1 MMAAS
6 NEGEHRVEA
15 ASIWQGATQAFVVGF
30 PPPMQSLLYWGFASL
45 VVHVCQR
52 LVEHTAFS
60 VDPSSRRI
68 SASHAALCIGCIV
81 WALDVVGLFMYSEL
95 SHHAL
100 ELGPALGCLLVMV
113 FSARL
118 TIPTLSSS
126 TSTRSLIPAGLVL
139 ALGMLAGHFLLA
151 NSYVADFSE
160 VNALAIA
167 VAIATA
173 MGVACYTAIR
183 HRAAKMSALTPRYT
197 PQNWRDKFLSGGAI
211 LVLHWLLINCFPL
224 QKPNANGQT
233 NGLALLAV
241 LLVFTLALAVEQ
253 LRNIRSDQVRQ
264 HLQRLGL
271 SLMRVTLAHQK
282 PPEHDI
288 QLSLIADHLPRLLNR
303 NSLTLH
309 FQPIVNLYGP
319 QVHYEALLRL
329 NDPLLGPLSP
339 DAFFLVCEL
348 QSKTSQVDRL
358 VLANALDAAQGWL
371 AQGMPSSTVCVNVA
385 PVTLLE
391 PGFAQWLGAKL
402 QRRGLP
408 WGMLQ
413 LELTEHAIIACGA
426 HMVQAINDLRTLGVG
441 VFMDDFGA
449 GYSSLGV
456 LADLPISGIKCDRL
470 FVRQLPQD
478 PRRQSLL
485 RHVVRLARDLQL
497 EVVVE
502 GVETEQELQSVLE
515 SGIGNVQGYFF
526 SKAMP
531 PEAVPQWHK
540 AYRPAEITV
549 LPPRP
554 SVAASPFLAAPAP
567 MPS

>member
-1 MMAAS
+1 MAAS
-6 NEGEHRVEA
+6 NEGEQRVEI

-81 WALDVVGLFMYSEL
+81 WALDVVGLFMYTEL
-95 SHHAL
+95 SQHAL
-100 ELGPALGCLLVMV
+100 GLGPALGCLLAMV

-118 TIPTLSSS
+118 TIPTLS
-126 TSTRSLIPAGLVL
+126 TSASIRRLIPAGLVL

-151 NSYVADFSE
+151 RSYVARFSDI
-160 VNALAIA
+160 NGLAIALAIA
-167 VAIATA
+167 AAI
-173 MGVACYTAIR
+173 GVACYTSIR
-183 HRAAKMSALTPRYT
+183 HRAAKMSALTPCYS
-197 PQNWRDKFLSGGAI
+197 PQNWQDKLISGGAI
-211 LVLHWLLINCFPL
+211 LVLHWLLVNCFPL
-224 QKPNANGQT
+224 QKPTASDQA

-271 SLMRVTLAHQK
+271 SLMRVTPSHQK

-309 FQPIVNLYGP
+309 FQPIVNLYAP

-348 QSKTSQVDRL
+348 QGKTSQVDRL

-385 PVTLLE
+385 PATLLE

-426 HMVQAINDLRTLGVG
+426 HMVQAINDLRMLGVG

-485 RHVVRLARDLQL
+485 RHVVQLARDLHL

-554 SVAASPFLAAPAP
+554 CVAASPFLAPPAP

>member
-6 NEGEHRVEA
+6 NEGEHRVEVV
-15 ASIWQGATQAFVVGF
+15 SIWQGATQAFGVGF
-30 PPPMQSLLYWGFASL
+30 PPLMHSLLYWGFASL

-68 SASHAALCIGCIV
+68 SASHAALCTGCIV

-113 FSARL
+113 FSSRL
-118 TIPTLSSS
+118 TIPALS
-126 TSTRSLIPAGLVL
+126 TSTSIRSLIPAGLVL
-139 ALGMLAGHFLLA
+139 ALGMLSGHFLLA
-151 NSYVADFSE
+151 RSYVAHFSE
-160 VNALAIA
+160 VNGLAIA
-167 VAIATA
+167 LAFATA
-173 MGVACYTAIR
+173 FGVACYTAIR

-197 PQNWRDKFLSGGAI
+197 PQNWMDKLICGGAI
-211 LVLHWLLINCFPL
+211 LVLHWLLLNCFPL
-224 QKPNANGQT
+224 QKPAAGDPANGLT
-233 NGLALLAV
+233 LLAV
-241 LLVFTLALAVEQ
+241 LLVFTLALTVEQ

-271 SLMRVTLAHQK
+271 SLMRVIPAQQK
-282 PPEHDI
+282 PPAHDI

-348 QSKTSQVDRL
+348 QGKTSQVDRL

-371 AQGMPSSTVCVNVA
+371 AQGMRSSKVCVNVA

-391 PGFAQWLGAKL
+391 PDFAQWLGAKL
-402 QRRGLP
+402 RRRGLP

-413 LELTEHAIIACGA
+413 LELTEHAIIACGT

-485 RHVVRLARDLQL
+485 RHVVRLARDLHL

-531 PEAVPQWHK
+531 PEAVPQWHQ
-540 AYRPAEITV
+540 AYRPAQITV

-554 SVAASPFLAAPAP
+554 AVAASPFLASPAP